1 VRRSKVINADGARMF
16 VMNLQA
22 WKDGDFIRANYP
34 DEMIRELED
43 ELSAVAQDAWSSSD
57 SEWRLHQAVLGQIR

>member
-1 VRRSKVINADGARMF
+1 
-16 VMNLQA
+16 MNLQA

-43 ELSAVAQDAWSSSD
+43 ELSAVARDASSSWD
-57 SEWRLHQAVLGQIR
+57 IEWCLRQAILGQIR